1 MYYFPYL
8 LLSKNDTRN
17 NNIAESL
24 EEELGVMLSLKKSF
38 YQSLPQELI
47 KPLYDLLEIMTHNE
61 KILINLFRT
70 NLNIISEELP
80 QIDIFRIR
88 DRLMKLL
95 IIMRI
100 KSKDLLHNLDDIFTF
115 SDIVRK
121 QELWEGF
128 PLFKKEIVDIET
140 VVEWN
145 NLLLQRLSN
154 IHENIYKLFFI
165 LEPILLTIIFS
176 VSLSQNSLQNDKIFN
191 ETGII
196 HKIPEMVSA
205 ITIIYTETLIYT
217 KLLNSL

>member
-47 KPLYDLLEIMTHNE
+47 KPLYDLLEIITHNE